1 MNQVSNFN
9 DIIYRNG
16 NPLDYEKVVKLQ
28 PLWWNGR
35 DLTSLIL
42 KIFFIHFRDTIFIAE
57 KDGEIVGFLIGF
69 FSQYFSNEAY
79 IHFIGIHP
87 NFRKKGLG
95 FALYTKFFNLC
106 DLNNRIVIHSA
117 TSPINKDSI
126 KFHTKLGFVIEPGDG
141 EIDGFPVALNYHKK
155 DNPKV
160 IFKKTLSNKY
170 RETS

>member
-57 KDGEIVGFLIGF
+57 KDGEIVGFL
-69 FSQYFSNEAY
+69 
-79 IHFIGIHP
+79 
-87 NFRKKGLG
+87 
-95 FALYTKFFNLC
+95 
-106 DLNNRIVIHSA
+106 
-117 TSPINKDSI
+117 
-126 KFHTKLGFVIEPGDG
+126 
-141 EIDGFPVALNYHKK
+141 
-155 DNPKV
+155 
-160 IFKKTLSNKY
+160 
-170 RETS
+170 

>member
-1 MNQVSNFN
+1 
-9 DIIYRNG
+9 
-16 NPLDYEKVVKLQ
+16 
-28 PLWWNGR
+28 
-35 DLTSLIL
+35 
-42 KIFFIHFRDTIFIAE
+42 
-57 KDGEIVGFLIGF
+57 IGF

-126 KFHTKLGFVIEPGDG
+126 RFHTKLGFVIEPGDG